1 MNEPVDHNGVVERL
15 QRRLAREKSARL
27 QAEAIAE
34 RVASDRWELRKQL
47 EDKLALRTAELQ
59 AARRAASELLTV
71 RRRGRAARTHT
82 LRTTLTALFYFAES
96 LTESEPL
103 RAAQIAELRRL
114 LADMQAVLD
123 SQAGGSAAPAD
134 VGPPSEALLPDII
147 AALETGWHQVAA
159 RGGKLLLLDIDVPP
173 GPVPSAVMDEADDVV
188 LGAIRERLGSPEPVI
203 ELRLSVGPG
212 GLTAR

>member
-1 MNEPVDHNGVVERL
+1 MSPSITTVSSNDFSAAWPGEIGPTASRGH
-15 QRRLAREKSARL
+15 RRTGCL
-27 QAEAIAE
+27 
-34 RVASDRWELRKQL
+34 DRWELRKQL

-114 LADMQAVLD
+114 LSDMQAVLD

-159 RGGKLLLLDIDVPP
+159 RGASCCCWTSTSHRVRCRP
-173 GPVPSAVMDEADDVV
+173 
-188 LGAIRERLGSPEPVI
+188 R
-203 ELRLSVGPG
+203 
-212 GLTAR
+212 